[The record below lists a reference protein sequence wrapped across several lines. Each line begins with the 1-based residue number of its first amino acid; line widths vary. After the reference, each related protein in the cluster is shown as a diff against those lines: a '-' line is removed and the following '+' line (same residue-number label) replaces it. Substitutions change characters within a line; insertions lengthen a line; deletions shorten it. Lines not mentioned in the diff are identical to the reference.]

1 MYLCRSI
8 LGHLLLLIFINDL
21 IFSIRYASTF
31 HFENN
36 TSFLKIKSTIKEINK
51 YVNRDLGSLSKCL
64 NANKI
69 SLNFSKAKALIFKRH
84 LKLKLCI
91 KKLFTSNSIKD
102 LGVISDK
109 FLQRNFQINQLYFKL
124 DKANP
129 MLCKIPHYLYK
140 TTLRSIYYA
149 TFLSHL

>member
-1 MYLCRSI
+1 M
-8 LGHLLLLIFINDL
+8 
-21 IFSIRYASTF
+21 
-31 HFENN
+31 
-36 TSFLKIKSTIKEINK
+36 
-51 YVNRDLGSLSKCL
+51 NRDLGSKCL

-69 SLNFSKAKALIFKRH
+69 SLNFSKADDLIFKRD

-91 KKLFTSNSIKD
+91 KKLFTSNSIRD

-109 FLQRNFQINQLYFKL
+109 YFQRNFQINQLYLKL

-129 MLCKIPHYLYK
+129 MLCKIPHYPYK